1 MDTDVDR
8 FASMCPEE
16 FEAFFAKVQQKR
28 LARQVP
34 RQPEVKPGPL
44 SAPDPVSS
52 FENEKSTSGRASSSA
67 EVSSQGLPADTSS
80 QSEVLSGSL
89 WGGSGSLLTASS
101 DHTLPDG
108 SDSVNSSVPSDSEP
122 DAWDNNSGSE
132 YDPNDSDSEVASE
145 LASAIS
151 DGDNSAASS
160 KQFSGSENGSM
171 RLSNSGMSTNSS
183 DDSDGES
190 ITINSP
196 PSVESLTYHPKP
208 LSSAMKT
215 QLTQDLNQRINY
227 HGHRSLR
234 SKLNLAMFGSN
245 GLTQCIEQPGSW
257 IVSSP
262 EQSGKT
268 VGEAALALTSMR
280 MGHPSILVVKDV
292 KGNARKVSDDL
303 AALLSPSDFGMT
315 VIYASGMKIWDTIR
329 NACCRSNFRS
339 GKLLVV
345 ISAHKADLEHLND
358 FLEDFNMTGLT
369 VIADESDNIWSTEV
383 IPGVSFRANCCQR
396 EKQMYRL
403 LSSATDPA
411 GRLNPLASGSRVR
424 SLIQVSATHIAT
436 IVWHCQ
442 WRLPFR
448 YVCADK
454 SRLIE
459 RGYALEHDIKLVAT
473 LDPDEIKASNDYGL
487 RSTQV
492 VNELETFC
500 QDSRNGRMM
509 MVCLSPYV
517 NKLDTMTVFAIAH
530 VILQHYVKD
539 AICIVMH
546 GGGVNALYNSSAA
559 SSSSAAD
566 YSCGKG
572 EVIYVDDA
580 KQRRALKAGSQASA
594 HQRRRT
600 EQAIRSKQASD
611 AIKRFDKKFGQARPH
626 LVIGYSVVGRCASI
640 RSRDRVITHVIGAY
654 QRGRSK
660 ADAEQMLLRSN
671 GKSRK
676 IRAKNGFHHVRM
688 VTTEESFWIVQDLYN
703 FTEKALQMSGTGRQ
717 EDLMN
722 WYKGDYP
729 ENFKPLFRD
738 KHPWYRKSMGTL
750 DSRGMRISG
759 EPICMEEFPMPKRPK
774 RKPSGSVKRQQRV
787 DPESTIARLM
797 RCIWAVA
804 ASSPEKHFKRADLDT
819 WIQDHPNIITR
830 EEYVGRQH
838 SHSWSIISSRCHY
851 IRKINKAIRL
861 YCLTDKGV
869 KWYKQHL
876 LHREGHS

>member
-487 RSTQV
+487 RSTQ
-492 VNELETFC
+492 
-500 QDSRNGRMM
+500 
-509 MVCLSPYV
+509 
-517 NKLDTMTVFAIAH
+517 
-530 VILQHYVKD
+530 HYVKD

-580 KQRRALKAGSQASA
+580 KQRRALKAGS
-594 HQRRRT
+594 
-600 EQAIRSKQASD
+600 
-611 AIKRFDKKFGQARPH
+611 QARPH

-729 ENFKPLFRD
+729 EK
-738 KHPWYRKSMGTL
+738 
-750 DSRGMRISG
+750 
-759 EPICMEEFPMPKRPK
+759 
-774 RKPSGSVKRQQRV
+774 
-787 DPESTIARLM
+787 
-797 RCIWAVA
+797 
-804 ASSPEKHFKRADLDT
+804 
-819 WIQDHPNIITR
+819 
-830 EEYVGRQH
+830 
-838 SHSWSIISSRCHY
+838 
-851 IRKINKAIRL
+851 
-861 YCLTDKGV
+861 
-869 KWYKQHL
+869 
-876 LHREGHS
+876 